1 MPKSEKILKSVS
13 KVLSDELGEQT
24 GELFYTSYQNKDVTE
39 VMKDARELL
48 AELLG
53 PQMAF
58 KRISD
63 AGLDKIKH
71 EK

>member
-1 MPKSEKILKSVS
+1 MAKSEKILKSVS
-13 KVLSDELGEQT
+13 EVLSDELGEQT
-24 GELFYTSYQNKDVTE
+24 GKLFYTSYQNKDVTE

-58 KRISD
+58 KRIGE
-63 AGLDKIKH
+63 AGS
-71 EK
+71 EKSKK